1 MAGSPLLFSWL
12 GVSWPMRCMTVVS
25 WSRCVCVAG
34 QGLLRRDVRG
44 ANTRVGGGVKGV
56 GTL

>member
-12 GVSWPMRCMTVVS
+12 GVSWCMTVVS

-34 QGLLRRDVRG
+34 QGMLRRDVRG
-44 ANTRVGGGVKGV
+44 ANTRVGGGVQGV

>member
-1 MAGSPLLFSWL
+1 MAGGPLLFSWL
-12 GVSWPMRCMTVVS
+12 GVSWCMTVVS

-34 QGLLRRDVRG
+34 QGMLRRDVRG
-44 ANTRVGGGVKGV
+44 ANTRVGGGVQGV